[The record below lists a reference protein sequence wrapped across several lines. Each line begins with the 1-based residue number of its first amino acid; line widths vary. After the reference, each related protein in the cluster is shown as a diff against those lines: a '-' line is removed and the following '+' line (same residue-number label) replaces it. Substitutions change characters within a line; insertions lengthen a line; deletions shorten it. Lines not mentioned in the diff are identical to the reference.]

1 MANDVKLLLV
11 DDNPMV
17 LGMLQQG
24 GAPGGRRGG
33 PPPLTPFARVVT
45 AGDAADALLKAVD
58 DPPEL
63 VVCDYRMPGMDG
75 RQLVEKLK
83 SRPATANFS
92 AVLMASRADIDERLS
107 PADAADDY
115 LAKPFFLKEATR
127 RIKRTVDR
135 IALEK
140 MAKTAPSDGV
150 VRGNLSQM
158 NVIDLMQSL
167 EMGRKSCQLKLNN
180 EVDKCEVF
188 FVEGQVKHATYGA
201 LRGDEAVFKVL
212 RWTGGNFELNFEG
225 KTDQETT
232 KLNTQGL
239 LMEGLRLLDESQRDS
254 GGESAEDRAAGASSA
269 STSSASAGSGA
280 PMASTPGKREEEDD
294 VLLDN

>member
-17 LGMLQQG
+17 LGMLEH
-24 GAPGGRRGG
+24 A
-33 PPPLTPFARVVT
+33 LAPFARVVS

-83 SRPATANFS
+83 TRPATSNFS
-92 AVLMASRADIDERLS
+92 AILMASRSDIDERLS
-107 PADAADDY
+107 PQDAADDY
-115 LAKPFFLKEATR
+115 IAKPFFLKEATR

-150 VRGNLSQM
+150 VRGNLAQM

-180 EVDKCEVF
+180 AGEKCEVF
-188 FVEGQVKHATYGA
+188 FAEGQVKHATYGSA
-201 LRGDEAVFKVL
+201 QGDEAVFKVL

-225 KTDQETT
+225 KTDLETT

-239 LMEGLRLLDESQRDS
+239 LMEGLRLLDESQRDAGGDAVAESAAVAPNTASS
-254 GGESAEDRAAGASSA
+254 GGI
-269 STSSASAGSGA
+269 
-280 PMASTPGKREEEDD
+280 KKEEEED

>member
-1 MANDVKLLLV
+1 MENNVKLLLV

-17 LGMLQQG
+17 LKMLEHAL
-24 GAPGGRRGG
+24 AP
-33 PPPLTPFARVVT
+33 LARVVS
-45 AGDAADALLKAVD
+45 ASDSADALLKAVD
-58 DPPEL
+58 DPPDL

-107 PADAADDY
+107 PQDAADDY
-115 LAKPFFLKEATR
+115 IAKPFFLKEATR

-150 VRGNLSQM
+150 VRGNLAQM

-180 EVDKCEVF
+180 EGEKCEVF
-188 FVEGQVKHATYGA
+188 FAEGQVKHATYGS
-201 LRGDEAVFKVL
+201 LVGDEAVFKVL
-212 RWTGGNFELNFEG
+212 RWTGGNFELDFEG

-239 LMEGLRLLDESQRDS
+239 LMEGLRLLDEAQRD
-254 GGESAEDRAAGASSA
+254 AGAESENAPEA
-269 STSSASAGSGA
+269 S
-280 PMASTPGKREEEDD
+280 
-294 VLLDN
+294 

>member
-17 LGMLQQG
+17 LGMLQQ
-24 GAPGGRRGG
+24 A
-33 PPPLTPFARVVT
+33 LSPFAQVT
-45 AGDAADALLKAVD
+45 AAGDAADALLKAVD

-83 SRPATANFS
+83 SRPATSNFS
-92 AVLMASRADIDERLS
+92 AILLASRSDIDERLS
-107 PADAADDY
+107 PQDAADDY
-115 LAKPFFLKEATR
+115 IAKPFFLKEATR

-180 EVDKCEVF
+180 AGEKCEVF
-188 FVEGQVKHATYGA
+188 FVEGQVKHATYGS
-201 LRGDEAVFKVL
+201 LLGDQAVFKVL

-232 KLNTQGL
+232 QLNTQGL
-239 LMEGLRLLDESQRDS
+239 LMEGLRLLDEAQRDG
-254 GGESAEDRAAGASSA
+254 GGEVGEEVSSA
-269 STSSASAGSGA
+269 AASGDNSASAGGA
-280 PMASTPGKREEEDD
+280 SVSSPSAGVDAGKAQAAEEEEDD

>member
-17 LGMLQQG
+17 LGMLQQ
-24 GAPGGRRGG
+24 A
-33 PPPLTPFARVVT
+33 LTPFAHIVAAT
-45 AGDAADALLKAVD
+45 DSADALLKAVD
-58 DPPEL
+58 DPPDL

-92 AVLMASRADIDERLS
+92 AILMASRADIDERLS
-107 PADAADDY
+107 PQDAADDY
-115 LAKPFFLKEATR
+115 LPKPFFLKEATK

-158 NVIDLMQSL
+158 NVIDLVQSL
-167 EMGRKSCQLKLNN
+167 EMGRKSCSLTMVDGK
-180 EVDKCEVF
+180 DKCEMF
-188 FVEGQVKHATYGA
+188 FQEGQVAHAVYGS
-201 LRGDEAVFKVL
+201 LTGDAAVFKVL
-212 RWTGGNFELNFEG
+212 RWTGGNFQINFEA
-225 KTDQETT
+225 KTSQQTT
-232 KLNTQGL
+232 TLNTQGL
-239 LMEGLRLLDESQRDS
+239 LMEGLRLLDESNRDS
-254 GGESAEDRAAGASSA
+254 GEA
-269 STSSASAGSGA
+269 
-280 PMASTPGKREEEDD
+280 KRGEEED
-294 VLLDN
+294 VLLDS

>member
-17 LGMLQQG
+17 LGMLQH
-24 GAPGGRRGG
+24 A
-33 PPPLTPFARVVT
+33 LAPFARVVSAT
-45 AGDAADALLKAVD
+45 DSADALLKAVD
-58 DPPEL
+58 DPPDL

-92 AVLMASRADIDERLS
+92 AVLMASRVDIDERLS
-107 PADAADDY
+107 PQDAADDY

-180 EVDKCEVF
+180 EGEKCEVF
-188 FVEGQVKHATYGA
+188 FAEGQVKHATYGS
-201 LRGDEAVFKVL
+201 LVGDQAVFKVL

-225 KTDQETT
+225 KTDKETT
-232 KLNTQGL
+232 QLNTQGL
-239 LMEGLRLLDESQRDS
+239 LMEGLRLLDESQRE
-254 GGESAEDRAAGASSA
+254 GSADAVEE
-269 STSSASAGSGA
+269 SSASAATSADTSSGAGTAAGSG
-280 PMASTPGKREEEDD
+280 SGRTEEEED